1 MTLAPA
7 ALASPARIELA
18 ELIGLKQS
26 GDSLRVGSLRGRAL
40 ESGGHLSR
48 FKGRG
53 VEFDEARPYQP
64 GDDLRTIDWRVTAR
78 TGKTHTKVFRE
89 ERDRP
94 VIIWLDLRKPMMFAT
109 RGAYKAVRAAQTAA
123 LIAWSTV
130 ANGDRLG
137 GLVFSERE
145 QFELRPRLGYR
156 AALRLFRV
164 LTESSFWEPVDEDG
178 QELERQRSLLRLTR
192 VARPGSQIFLLSDFR
207 ALAEPFER
215 HLRQLARH
223 SDVSLVQFFDPV
235 EPDLPPPGSYR
246 IHMGGGSVAIDTER
260 ARSREAYRER
270 FQAVRAPLENLCSL
284 PGVQLIECSTA
295 VDPHTVLTRHFE
307 VR

>member
-1 MTLAPA
+1 
-7 ALASPARIELA
+7 
-18 ELIGLKQS
+18 
-26 GDSLRVGSLRGRAL
+26 
-40 ESGGHLSR
+40 
-48 FKGRG
+48 
-53 VEFDEARPYQP
+53 
-64 GDDLRTIDWRVTAR
+64 
-78 TGKTHTKVFRE
+78 
-89 ERDRP
+89 
-94 VIIWLDLRKPMMFAT
+94 MMFAT

-164 LTESSFWEPVDEDG
+164 LTESSFWEPVDEGG

-235 EPDLPPPGSYR
+235 EPDCPHREVTGSTWVGDLLPSTPSGLALVRP
-246 IHMGGGSVAIDTER
+246 IVNV
-260 ARSREAYRER
+260 SR
-270 FQAVRAPLENLCSL
+270 LCGRRWRTCAASQ
-284 PGVQLIECSTA
+284 VSN
-295 VDPHTVLTRHFE
+295 
-307 VR
+307 